1 MEIETV
7 CAADMLPV
15 RAHEADA
22 GADLK
27 AARDVAIRRGDTA
40 KVSTGVRVS
49 IPEGCFGLLAARSS
63 LCGRGLMMLNGVGII
78 DSGYTGEVQV
88 PLANIGNRTQRVA
101 AGERVAQLV
110 IVPCEL
116 PTFRRVDKLEDT
128 ERGEGG
134 FGSTGGGVMKDLR
147 SGIEHLKQAKAHM
160 SKANGIMSDHISKFK
175 ALEEENAELRDELD
189 DWKGN
194 AEGFQPDSYMKL
206 PVDADGIAIRPGDK
220 IYFNGDPE
228 GFALKC
234 IAVGWPPCPV
244 EFVDWEETGTTAWEE
259 GSAFTHRQP
268 TSKLVDSWEKLEED
282 AKKTACNYALAPR
295 DEDGLTTCN
304 GCRFQ
309 ESESC
314 HHEMTLEI
322 LKRAKKL
329 AGIEEAQ

>member
-1 MEIETV
+1 
-7 CAADMLPV
+7 
-15 RAHEADA
+15 
-22 GADLK
+22 
-27 AARDVAIRRGDTA
+27 
-40 KVSTGVRVS
+40 
-49 IPEGCFGLLAARSS
+49 
-63 LCGRGLMMLNGVGII
+63 
-78 DSGYTGEVQV
+78 
-88 PLANIGNRTQRVA
+88 
-101 AGERVAQLV
+101 
-110 IVPCEL
+110 
-116 PTFRRVDKLEDT
+116 
-128 ERGEGG
+128 
-134 FGSTGGGVMKDLR
+134 MKDLR

-160 SKANGIMSDHISKFK
+160 SKANGIMSDHISKLK
-175 ALEEENAELRDELD
+175 ALEEENAELRAELD

-194 AEGFQPDSYMKL
+194 AEGFQPDAYMRL

-268 TSKLVDSWEKLEED
+268 NHEQADSWEKLEED

-314 HHEMTLEI
+314 HHEMLLDVFE
-322 LKRAKKL
+322 RAKKL
-329 AGIEEAQ
+329 AGVEEEAQR